1 MGPELRP
8 CPFCGA
14 KAYAVHCAFV
24 FADHWEIQTECA
36 EGCINYGI
44 EPEFGTE
51 EEAEKVWNRRAE
63 RTRRDAGEREC
74 PYCDREGARPI
85 VLDESE
91 TGGRIR
97 VGWIGG
103 RPVLMAGTRR
113 GYDVAA
119 RIRFCPMCARDL
131 GGEG

>member
-1 MGPELRP
+1 MSERKGIGAFYLPPFVPGGEWPERL
-8 CPFCGA
+8 
-14 KAYAVHCAFV
+14 AVGHPM
-24 FADHWEIQTECA
+24 
-36 EGCINYGI
+36 EGD
-44 EPEFGTE
+44 E
-51 EEAEKVWNRRAE
+51 RRAYVPE
-63 RTRRDAGEREC
+63 RARRDAGEREC
-74 PYCDREGARPI
+74 PYCDRAGARPI

-91 TGGRIR
+91 LGGRIR